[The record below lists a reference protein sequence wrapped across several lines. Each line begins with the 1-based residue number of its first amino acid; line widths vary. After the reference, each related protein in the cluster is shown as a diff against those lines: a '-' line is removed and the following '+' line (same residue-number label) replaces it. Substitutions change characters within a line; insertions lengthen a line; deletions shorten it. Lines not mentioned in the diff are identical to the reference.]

1 MEDEGIRLIL
11 AWSRSTPDRPHPF
24 VVGLAVP
31 ASLGVSLFLVVL
43 LALLA
48 WAPAAGAV
56 SYSPLSSFSAGSEPN
71 AVAIAKLNGD
81 ANFDLVGVNET
92 SNSVS
97 VLLGG
102 AGGSFGSQTSFPV
115 GSLPDAVTVAKV
127 NGDSNLD
134 LVVANQNSD
143 DISVLFGNGSGSFT
157 PAPSTLVNNVGGIA
171 AADATIPVDSTTGFA
186 STGLIRI
193 DAEVILCSGK
203 TATTFTGCTRG
214 VAGTVAAAHF
224 DRSAVSVTPAGDGPT
239 ATAVGNFN
247 GNIDSFTDIAVTNE
261 NSNTITILFGGSG
274 GGFTA
279 MSTIPAGIS
288 PQSVIPT
295 DFNGDSKTD
304 LVLANEDPGG
314 SNASVM
320 VLMGVGD
327 GTFTTSMNTP
337 YGSRRPTAVDVADFN
352 GDSKQDFAVAN
363 YASGDFSV
371 WLGNGNGTF
380 STTTNPVIGSGTMPV
395 AIAIGDF
402 NRDSKPDLTIANE
415 GANNISVLIGNGNG
429 TFASPINFGLP
440 AGAGPQAIAVGNL
453 NGDSNQDLAVANKTQ
468 ASSPT
473 GRLGVFFEVPPDTSI
488 GTGPPPLSNDK
499 TPTFTFSSTDGAAT
513 FQCKLD
519 GGAFGACSA
528 PTSHTPTISSDGSHT
543 FQVRA
548 VYAGNVDPTPATWTF
563 TIDTVPP
570 TIPTLTGSDPAS
582 PANENQPRIIG
593 TADVGTTITLYT
605 TLDCTGSVAAT
616 GSAAEFTTT
625 GLQVSVPDNRAFEFY
640 ATSTDTAGNT
650 SSCSSEPYVYEEVT
664 PPPPPPPP
672 PPPDPPAPGGGPS
685 GPSGPPDLGAPIK
698 VDVKGP
704 AMAVAG
710 KALKVK
716 ANGSVSLSLA
726 CPASEPGGCLGRLSL
741 ETIGGVRAGKKV
753 KLGKS
758 SFRIAG
764 GKSGSVRLRLSKK
777 NRSLVK
783 KLGKV
788 RVIAIVAARDQ
799 VGNAATTRKKLTLK
813 A

>member
-1 MEDEGIRLIL
+1 VVWFAAL
-11 AWSRSTPDRPHPF
+11 A
-24 VVGLAVP
+24 G
-31 ASLGVSLFLVVL
+31 LGVSLFLVAVI
-43 LALLA
+43 ALLA

-56 SYSPLSSFSAGSEPN
+56 SYSPLSSFAAGSEPN

-92 SNSVS
+92 SNTVS

-102 AGGSFGSQTSFPV
+102 AGGSFGAQTSFPV
-115 GSLPDAVTVAKV
+115 GSLPDAVTVARV
-127 NGDSNLD
+127 NSDSNLD

-186 STGLIRI
+186 AAGLIRI

-203 TATTFTGCTRG
+203 TAITFTGCTRG
-214 VAGTVAAAHF
+214 VAGTAAAAHF

-239 ATAVGNFN
+239 ATAVSDLN
-247 GNIDSFTDIAVTNE
+247 GDIDSYTDIAVTNE
-261 NSNTITILFGGSG
+261 NSNTLTILFGGAG

-279 MSTIPAGIS
+279 MSTIPVGIS

-295 DFNGDSKTD
+295 DFNGDSRTD

-314 SNASVM
+314 SSASVM
-320 VLMGVGD
+320 VLLGVGD

-352 GDSKQDFAVAN
+352 GDSKEDFAVAN

-371 WLGNGNGTF
+371 YLGNGNGTF
-380 STTTNPVIGSGTMPV
+380 SSPTNPVIGAGTMPV
-395 AIAIGDF
+395 AIAVGDF

-415 GANNISVLIGNGNG
+415 GANSVSVLIGNGNG

-440 AGAGPQAIAVGNL
+440 AGAGPQAIAVANL
-453 NGDSNQDLAVANKTQ
+453 NGDSNQDLAVANKTL

-473 GRLGVFFEVPPDTSI
+473 GRLGVFFEIPPDRII
-488 GTGPPPLSNDK
+488 GTGPPALSNDK
-499 TPTFTFSSTDGAAT
+499 TPTFTFSSTDAAAT

-528 PTSHTPTISSDGSHT
+528 ATSHTPTISSDGSHT

-548 VYAGNVDPTPATWTF
+548 VYAGNVDTTPATWTF
-563 TIDTVPP
+563 TIDSVPP
-570 TIPTLTGSDPAS
+570 KTPTLTGSDPAS
-582 PANENQPRIIG
+582 PANENHPRIIG
-593 TADVGTTITLYT
+593 TADAGTTITLYT
-605 TLDCTGSVAAT
+605 TLNCTGSVAAT

-625 GLQVSVPDNRAFEFY
+625 GIQVSVLDNRTTEFY
-640 ATSTDTAGNT
+640 ATSTDAAGNT
-650 SSCSSEPYVYEEVT
+650 SPCSAKPVTYDEVT

-672 PPPDPPAPGGGPS
+672 PPPDPTPPGGGPT
-685 GPSGPPDLGAPIK
+685 GPSGPTGPGAPIK
-698 VDVKGP
+698 VDVSGP

-726 CPASEPGGCLGRLSL
+726 CPASEPGGCLGSLSL
-741 ETIGGVRAGKKV
+741 ETVGGVRAGKKV
-753 KLGKS
+753 KLGKG

-764 GKSGSVRLRLSKK
+764 GKSGAILLRLSKK

-783 KLGKV
+783 KLRKV
-788 RVIAIVAARDQ
+788 QVLVIVDARDQ
-799 VGNAATTRKKLTLK
+799 VGNKTTSRKKLTLK